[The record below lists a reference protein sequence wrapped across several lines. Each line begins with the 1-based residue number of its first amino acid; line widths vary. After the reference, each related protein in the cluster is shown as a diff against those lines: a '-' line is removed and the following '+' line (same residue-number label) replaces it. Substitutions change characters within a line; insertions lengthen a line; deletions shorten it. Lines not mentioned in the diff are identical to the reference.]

1 MIYFSMDAPVDVK
14 TVVNE
19 SVATLSVEEL
29 MEKAKNQLSLS
40 GVAAGIGLPYGIY
53 DIRQDVF
60 GEDITCKI
68 TIKEMGFGL
77 ARTKV
82 PNTDY
87 TYYYVPALVLYG
99 AADYYG
105 QYSGTYFENWSVD
118 DQDLVWINAVD
129 GSIIGET

>member
-1 MIYFSMDAPVDVK
+1 MTEIASADA
-14 TVVNE
+14 
-19 SVATLSVEEL
+19 LREL
-29 MEKAKNQLSLS
+29 
-40 GVAAGIGLPYGIY
+40 
-53 DIRQDVF
+53 F
-60 GEDITCKI
+60 GGKD
-68 TIKEMGFGL
+68 
-77 ARTKV
+77 AD
-82 PNTDY
+82 TDY

>member
-1 MIYFSMDAPVDVK
+1 MSPTIWIHCPICGCK
-14 TVVNE
+14 TRTKVYEDTAIN
-19 SVATLSVEEL
+19 
-29 MEKAKNQLSLS
+29 
-40 GVAAGIGLPYGIY
+40 
-53 DIRQDVF
+53 IRQDVF

-87 TYYYVPALVLYG
+87 TYYYVSALVLYG

-105 QYSGTYFENWSVD
+105 KYSGTYFENWSVD

-129 GSIIGET
+129 GSIIDAA